1 MHSTSQHSTARWS
14 DRKFARQEAGL
25 RASAEL
31 SGLFWLFLGCFFT
44 RTAFMR
50 CRDIFNMR
58 TPPGPPGFVSSE
70 GLNTSVQHPEA
81 KETVD
86 GKEDPG

>member
-1 MHSTSQHSTARWS
+1 
-14 DRKFARQEAGL
+14 
-25 RASAEL
+25 
-31 SGLFWLFLGCFFT
+31 
-44 RTAFMR
+44 MR
-50 CRDIFNMR
+50 CRGIFNMR